1 MPSEEAQAVKST
13 ERLLPP
19 PFSLTVS
26 VIVPQALSSFRC
38 RQLMIARHR
47 EVHPTQL
54 RDALWASAETVPS
67 TLEDLTYGIQK
78 FL

>member
-1 MPSEEAQAVKST
+1 
-13 ERLLPP
+13 
-19 PFSLTVS
+19 
-26 VIVPQALSSFRC
+26 
-38 RQLMIARHR
+38 MIARHR